1 MVTIPPGS
9 SLGRYRIIEQLGRGG
24 MATVFRCHDPNLDRF
39 VAVKV
44 LPSYHTEDPT
54 FVGRFAQEAQTIA
67 RLNHP
72 NILQIYDFGDDKGYT
87 YIVSELVRGGDLQ
100 DRLTGEAMSVEDVL
114 EYITPLADALDYA
127 HGEGILHRDLKP
139 ANVLI
144 NEAGQP
150 ILADFGLAR
159 MLESSTRFTQ
169 AQQAIGTPEYMA
181 PEQAMGAESD
191 HRADLYSVGIMLYQM
206 LLGQTPFQADTPAA
220 TLMAH
225 IHRPLPL
232 PTLIKPD
239 LDTRVEMTLLKA
251 LAKEPIDRFQT
262 ATEMIEALEAVAG
275 ISGAASRVARPAPRV
290 ATPSAAAGARAVG
303 TAPEP
308 MQSGQRSGIPKWL
321 LGGGVAVI
329 VAVVAVFA
337 FLWFQGGDEEGQP
350 VAQAASGPDLAAL
363 SGASAAGVGSPGSV
377 DSGGSS
383 QQETPTTN
391 VPQPAAG
398 VPVATE
404 QPTPAVIQTE
414 ATSNGADSND
424 PCAAPSGSPGAGA
437 GSMAAAIAQLE
448 DMQDRVHLEVAALRQ
463 IYDPPP
469 VDTRL
474 RTRQD
479 LCQIVSGVFR
489 RPEVRQQLFEA
500 EELYKTL
507 GLIPEDR
514 SLEQMLLAIQLHQH
528 SAYFDGLSGYVYVVS
543 DATEITPDVELGYAM
558 AFMGG
563 LQQELFDVT
572 GLSATAWAD
581 TGDGLRA
588 TNALISGDV
597 AVVRIGYD
605 ETVIPKNYDLPAETP
620 EPNGDNP
627 LANVPAIVRKNTL
640 FPAIEGKQFVVSLFE
655 LGQGWQAVND
665 AYGNPPVS
673 TEQVLH
679 PEKYFIQEAPLEV
692 TVPDFSGLMSPG
704 WSLTATD
711 TLGEFVLRS
720 YLEEH
725 VSPSEAATAAAGW
738 GGDQYLLLGH
748 PELGRLA
755 LAQVVF
761 DSVEDASEFHQT
773 FRDFMTA
780 ATAGTNTQTDP
791 GDNLWRW
798 STRGGKTVVLV
809 QEPQAAIL
817 VVADDAVA
825 ITDAMESFG
834 EAMSNLQ
841 STG

>member
-100 DRLTGEAMSVEDVL
+100 DRLTGEAMSVDDVL

-150 ILADFGLAR
+150 ILADFSLAR

-239 LDTRVEMTLLKA
+239 LDTRVEMTLSKA

-363 SGASAAGVGSPGSV
+363 SGASPAGVGSPGSV

-383 QQETPTTN
+383 
-391 VPQPAAG
+391 
-398 VPVATE
+398 
-404 QPTPAVIQTE
+404 
-414 ATSNGADSND
+414 
-424 PCAAPSGSPGAGA
+424 
-437 GSMAAAIAQLE
+437 
-448 DMQDRVHLEVAALRQ
+448 
-463 IYDPPP
+463 
-469 VDTRL
+469 
-474 RTRQD
+474 
-479 LCQIVSGVFR
+479 
-489 RPEVRQQLFEA
+489 
-500 EELYKTL
+500 
-507 GLIPEDR
+507 
-514 SLEQMLLAIQLHQH
+514 
-528 SAYFDGLSGYVYVVS
+528 
-543 DATEITPDVELGYAM
+543 
-558 AFMGG
+558 
-563 LQQELFDVT
+563 
-572 GLSATAWAD
+572 
-581 TGDGLRA
+581 
-588 TNALISGDV
+588 
-597 AVVRIGYD
+597 
-605 ETVIPKNYDLPAETP
+605 
-620 EPNGDNP
+620 
-627 LANVPAIVRKNTL
+627 
-640 FPAIEGKQFVVSLFE
+640 
-655 LGQGWQAVND
+655 
-665 AYGNPPVS
+665 
-673 TEQVLH
+673 
-679 PEKYFIQEAPLEV
+679 
-692 TVPDFSGLMSPG
+692 
-704 WSLTATD
+704 
-711 TLGEFVLRS
+711 
-720 YLEEH
+720 
-725 VSPSEAATAAAGW
+725 
-738 GGDQYLLLGH
+738 
-748 PELGRLA
+748 
-755 LAQVVF
+755 
-761 DSVEDASEFHQT
+761 
-773 FRDFMTA
+773 
-780 ATAGTNTQTDP
+780 
-791 GDNLWRW
+791 
-798 STRGGKTVVLV
+798 
-809 QEPQAAIL
+809 
-817 VVADDAVA
+817 
-825 ITDAMESFG
+825 
-834 EAMSNLQ
+834 
-841 STG
+841 